1 MIPASTLDNSI
12 KLSISWVPVIDFLT
26 KVNSIFNLLAPGAF
40 SFEVPVALSS
50 KLVSSVEVINDSSTE
65 RPTL

>member
-1 MIPASTLDNSI
+1 M
-12 KLSISWVPVIDFLT
+12 PVIDFLT